1 MADRSSRNRRRR
13 RLRAESSSSSSPSS
27 GSSSPSAS
35 SSSSSPSSGSSS
47 DRTTHGEKF
56 DPRRRAGD
64 ARVLRP
70 MLLGLIRG
78 YYLDAISRLPT
89 AELSSTLA
97 RGLLVGGH
105 CYGPLHPVHNII
117 INSIWYA
124 AAFPFRA
131 GDSIDVSVITRQALS
146 RLAQRSLDGLVASLR
161 YHCPSLSHEDA
172 LWHLCLSGA
181 DLRGAAAS
189 ARGAV
194 PSGHTEL
201 LQADLF
207 QAAAKEARHPEP
219 AAIALFATSVL
230 PSLERHALSLLAGK
244 RSLSSPDILRLS
256 AMLLPDEL
264 PSLPPSPSEK
274 PNPRV
279 MRIIDEKRRLIK
291 SMYQT
296 LLGIADAALRKFA
309 RQTGAHYHLHTIY
322 EQSIMVVDE
331 FYLDRYFHIKF
342 MAWPKKNPSCSATKS
357 QASPVRFFAE
367 AHNPPLENCLEEEI
381 TLCYML
387 VHVDNCY
394 ACVANNRKIDHPNA
408 EEHCG
413 GRPYKVDGR
422 GDSDFARP
430 IDVDYRFFYPDRDTA
445 LMEYYADGIARREA
459 MCSKYRI
466 AEDDSHDDDISNED
480 SSDEDVSIYC
490 KRYI

>member
-1 MADRSSRNRRRR
+1 MTARRSCIRRRCR
-13 RLRAESSSSSSPSS
+13 RLRAEA
-27 GSSSPSAS
+27 AS
-35 SSSSSPSSGSSS
+35 SSSSSPPLSSS
-47 DRTTHGEKF
+47 RTAHGEKP
-56 DPRRRAGD
+56 DPRRRTRDAG
-64 ARVLRP
+64 ALRP

-78 YYLDAISRLPT
+78 HYLDAISRLPT

-117 INSIWYA
+117 INSVWYA

-131 GDSIDVSVITRQALS
+131 GDSIDASVITRQCLS
-146 RLAQRSLDGLVASLR
+146 RVAQRSLDGLVASLR

-181 DLRGAAAS
+181 DLHGAAAS

-194 PSGHTEL
+194 PFGRTEL

-230 PSLERHALSLLAGK
+230 PSHALSLLAGK

-256 AMLLPDEL
+256 AMLVPDEL
-264 PSLPPSPSEK
+264 PSSRASPSHNL
-274 PNPRV
+274 NPRV
-279 MRIIDEKRRLIK
+279 IRIINEKRRLIK
-291 SMYQT
+291 IMYQT

-322 EQSIMVVDE
+322 DYSILVVGD
-331 FYLDRYFHIKF
+331 FYLNRYFHINF
-342 MAWPKKNPSCSATKS
+342 MAWPNKNPSSSATKIR
-357 QASPVRFFAE
+357 APVRFFAE
-367 AHNPPLENCLEEEI
+367 AHKPPLENCPEENI

-387 VHVDNCY
+387 VHVDSCY
-394 ACVANNRKIDHPNA
+394 ACVTNNRKIDHPNA

-422 GDSDFARP
+422 GEDCDCATP
-430 IDVDYRFFYPDRDTA
+430 ADVDYRFFDPERDTE
-445 LMEYYADGIARREA
+445 LMEYYADSIARREA
-459 MCSKYRI
+459 LCPKYRI
-466 AEDDSHDDDISNED
+466 PKYRVAEDDSQDDDISEED
-480 SSDEDVSIYC
+480 SSDEDVSFYC
-490 KRYI
+490 RRYI